1 MDYTHDIRNDN
12 MFERPFDSLV
22 SIDVYSATIHSNRE
36 SVNLFKSFIISSFET
51 INLYLK
57 LINYYLLI

>member
-1 MDYTHDIRNDN
+1 MKLWIIHTIRNDV
-12 MFERPFDSLV
+12 MFVRPFDSLV
-22 SIDVYSATIHSNRE
+22 SIDIYSATIHSNRE

-57 LINYYLLI
+57 LIIY